1 MALMLSD
8 GEMHPPGNAELQLG
22 MCQKKSLERL
32 HCEFHPAGPGS
43 SQHIDFNDWGHP
55 IRYAWENGEAVLR
68 GAGRDRILNTK
79 DDFVAVIDINTK
91 NE

>member
-1 MALMLSD
+1 MRGQQMALMLSD

-43 SQHIDFNDWGHP
+43 SQHIDFNDWGHILLGMP
-55 IRYAWENGEAVLR
+55 
-68 GAGRDRILNTK
+68 GRMERPS
-79 DDFVAVIDINTK
+79 FVGQDGIGFITPK
-91 NE
+91 MISLQS